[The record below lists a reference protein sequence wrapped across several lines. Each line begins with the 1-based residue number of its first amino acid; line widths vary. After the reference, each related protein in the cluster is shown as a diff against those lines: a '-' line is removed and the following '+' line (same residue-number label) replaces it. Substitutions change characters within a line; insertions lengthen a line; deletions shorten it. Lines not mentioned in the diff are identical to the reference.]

1 MTTSTTKEKLNELNT
16 LGFSNGFISRVTS
29 ISAARIFNAGGNR
42 SVSLSTDEH
51 DKITTFYHL
60 ALKLVRVG
68 AAGSELERLR
78 RLKAAEE
85 GEGA

>member
-1 MTTSTTKEKLNELNT
+1 MTTKEKLNELNT
-16 LGFSNGFISRVTS
+16 LGFSNGFISRVTN

-51 DKITTFYHL
+51 DKITTFYHH

-68 AAGSELERLR
+68 KSDELERLR